1 MGAPESHADGH
12 ADLPIVQGTIIGR
25 SGFWFRK
32 RTLRRRLPER
42 LGVCPRR
49 EPGEVVGRA

>member
-1 MGAPESHADGH
+1 MGAPESHADGY
-12 ADLPIVQGTIIGR
+12 ADLPIAQCTIIGR